1 MKITFFLPYME
12 MKDVVSQTFVEQQ
25 KQDTEAW
32 QLETIL
38 KLGTQILGDISVSGD
53 VVIARGAT
61 YRKLKKILHYVPV
74 TELKISGYDIM
85 RAALA
90 CKKEYGDGRI
100 GFIGTQEMMYGTQNI
115 SQLIPVELV
124 TAEAD
129 EEKEIHAQLVRM
141 RDQGIRAVIGG
152 VTATIIARQLGF
164 SVVRISS
171 GKEAVYQA
179 LVEAKRA
186 YHLSLQERRRAEL
199 FQVILNYTSDGMIA
213 VDRNGEI
220 LMINREAANITGL
233 SPQCGGQRLVSLLP
247 QLPLQMVLETGQP
260 VLNHIVRVND
270 QDINLNCV
278 PMQAG
283 EQTIGAVAAF
293 QPVLKVQNLGNEIR
307 RKKNKKGHVAKA
319 TFADIFGDS
328 PALKDTIHL
337 AQQYSKSDANVL
349 VNGETGTGKELFAQ
363 SIHNASRR
371 RDEPFVAI
379 NCAVLSENL
388 LESELFGYVEGAFTD
403 ARKGGK
409 IGLFEAAHNGTLF
422 LDEIAEISPRM
433 QGLLLR
439 VLQEHEIMRVGDDQI
454 IPVNVRV
461 IAATN
466 RDLAQM
472 SRAGLFRLDLYYR
485 LNTLH
490 LVLPPLRERGTDVV
504 TLFKRFLTT
513 IYNRNGIIWNG
524 MTAQAEQC
532 LLQQPWAGN
541 IRELYNVA
549 ERVAV
554 FTEGRELQE
563 SDLRVAL
570 TGGVYGNAAK
580 PVSVET
586 DTKAEA
592 AMPESETAPPGSG
605 MDEYERIRAALE
617 KTHYHYGKAAELLGM
632 SRTTLWRKMK
642 QFK

>member
-1 MKITFFLPYME
+1 M
-12 MKDVVSQTFVEQQ
+12 
-25 KQDTEAW
+25 
-32 QLETIL
+32 
-38 KLGTQILGDISVSGD
+38 
-53 VVIARGAT
+53 
-61 YRKLKKILHYVPV
+61 
-74 TELKISGYDIM
+74 
-85 RAALA
+85 
-90 CKKEYGDGRI
+90 
-100 GFIGTQEMMYGTQNI
+100 
-115 SQLIPVELV
+115 
-124 TAEAD
+124 
-129 EEKEIHAQLVRM
+129 
-141 RDQGIRAVIGG
+141 
-152 VTATIIARQLGF
+152 
-164 SVVRISS
+164 
-171 GKEAVYQA
+171 
-179 LVEAKRA
+179 
-186 YHLSLQERRRAEL
+186 
-199 FQVILNYTSDGMIA
+199 
-213 VDRNGEI
+213 
-220 LMINREAANITGL
+220 
-233 SPQCGGQRLVSLLP
+233 
-247 QLPLQMVLETGQP
+247 
-260 VLNHIVRVND
+260 
-270 QDINLNCV
+270 
-278 PMQAG
+278 
-283 EQTIGAVAAF
+283 AAF